1 MDYKPDKLEHH
12 RTRVTVGGDR
22 IHCDYNIS
30 APTCALPTIKLL
42 WNSVYPHR
50 VQSILQW
57 TYPTFIWSPLDKPEY
72 MRMPMKIMP
81 PEIVEK
87 YNIKS
92 KEDDGWVYLKIVKC
106 MYGLP
111 QAGKIEN
118 ELLIKRLR
126 RFG

>member
-1 MDYKPDKLEHH
+1 M
-12 RTRVTVGGDR
+12 
-22 IHCDYNIS
+22 
-30 APTCALPTIKLL
+30 
-42 WNSVYPHR
+42 
-50 VQSILQW
+50 QSILQW

-72 MRMPMKIMP
+72 MRMPMNIMP

>member
-1 MDYKPDKLEHH
+1 
-12 RTRVTVGGDR
+12 
-22 IHCDYNIS
+22 
-30 APTCALPTIKLL
+30 
-42 WNSVYPHR
+42 
-50 VQSILQW
+50 
-57 TYPTFIWSPLDKPEY
+57 
-72 MRMPMKIMP
+72 MPMKIMP